1 MVSAD
6 GRRQVDSLTG
16 AAREQSVDV
25 LIVGGG
31 PVGSALAVELGSRG
45 VTCQVVERRTAK
57 TPQPKAKFTN
67 IRSMV
72 LMRRWQLADKLR
84 SAAPLP
90 TSFPSDIA
98 FVTRLTGWEL
108 FRFPNALS
116 TALDRDQRYPE
127 AAQQVPQ
134 NVLEDVLRARLHSL
148 PNVTWSAGVA
158 AEQIEQTADHVV
170 VHATELATGTRLRIR
185 CRYLVGCDGA
195 RSLVRQQL
203 GIGMDG
209 DEVLAHNVAA
219 VFRAPTLWSVHDKRP
234 GMQYW
239 MVNPETPGILGPLD
253 ASELWWFHL
262 NEAPT
267 GGRLPDDE
275 VRRLFFRAVG
285 REVPCELVANGPW
298 TAQRLIARQ
307 YRRGRVF
314 LLGDAAHLHPPMG
327 GYGMNM
333 GIGDAVDLGWKLAA
347 VLRGWGGAA
356 LLDSHQAERRP
367 LHQRVVDEAARNFG
381 WNGNQLSATGLE
393 EPGAAGDRVRQ
404 HAADTVRT
412 MKAREFASIGMQL
425 GYRYEGSP
433 VIVPDNT
440 EATPEEVS
448 MYVPTARPGH
458 LAPHAWVDDE
468 RCLYDLFGPG
478 FTLLRLGASPP
489 DARPLL
495 RAAAAVGV
503 PVRVLDLP
511 HPELRDLFEARMV
524 LVRPDQHVA
533 WRGDTPEQPEHVVSR
548 VRGAGVLG
556 QS

>member
-1 MVSAD
+1 MAASEPWSAKRQYRPRECHVRSWPRCGQFPAPRPASASRASAD
-6 GRRQVDSLTG
+6 PAVMREFVSLPQDLVGTFPSVQT
-16 AAREQSVDV
+16 QS
-25 LIVGGG
+25 
-31 PVGSALAVELGSRG
+31 
-45 VTCQVVERRTAK
+45 
-57 TPQPKAKFTN
+57 
-67 IRSMV
+67 
-72 LMRRWQLADKLR
+72 
-84 SAAPLP
+84 LP
-90 TSFPSDIA
+90 TVMNITVCRFRFRP
-98 FVTRLTGWEL
+98 TGWEL

-116 TALDRDQRYPE
+116 TAPDRDQRYPE

-158 AEQIEQTADHVV
+158 AEQIEQTAEHVV

-195 RSLVRQQL
+195 RSLVRQQA

-347 VLRGWGGAA
+347 VLHGWGGA
-356 LLDSHQAERRP
+356 
-367 LHQRVVDEAARNFG
+367 
-381 WNGNQLSATGLE
+381 
-393 EPGAAGDRVRQ
+393 
-404 HAADTVRT
+404 
-412 MKAREFASIGMQL
+412 
-425 GYRYEGSP
+425 
-433 VIVPDNT
+433 
-440 EATPEEVS
+440 
-448 MYVPTARPGH
+448 
-458 LAPHAWVDDE
+458 E

-478 FTLLRLGASPP
+478 FTLLRLGASPS
-489 DARPLL
+489 AAEPLL
-495 RAAAAVGV
+495 RAAGPPRPVSPSGSSICSAQSSATCSSRGWCSSARTSTWPGAATCPISLSTSSTACGV
-503 PVRVLDLP
+503 PAFSGSEPR
-511 HPELRDLFEARMV
+511 
-524 LVRPDQHVA
+524 RPDLAAHQTSGGAPGCAQVMPVPPLLERQA
-533 WRGDTPEQPEHVVSR
+533 GRSATVPPTGAGG
-548 VRGAGVLG
+548 RGADVAGRQPRRSARVHARGASQCDGRCPRSRRRSTPWVPLG
-556 QS
+556 PGGCQSFLAADRRRDGWPPPTCRAVPPCPPRWPTAIVSP